1 MDLSS
6 IREHISKVQYIAHSY
21 QEWRNDME
29 IYGVKINGLNN
40 PIGFEY
46 ESLLCSWKVRES
58 RGTKQAHAKIQ
69 VATDADLAAIAYEK
83 EGDLNC
89 TGEVLDFVLQPYTR
103 YYYQITV
110 ESDAGEMAKSDVHFF
125 ETAKLND
132 PWQAKWIGVAGDD
145 THPEFQK
152 TFVVNGEVNTA
163 RLYICGLGI
172 FEAYI
177 NGQKVGNDL
186 LAPFINDYM
195 THFQYCTYD
204 VTDLLKRENELSVL
218 LGDGWY
224 RGHFGLGSPTH
235 YERPLEL
242 IAELRIEYK
251 DGNIDTMITEESW
264 RYRHSFTTLSDIYNG
279 ETQDYSQPLGEWK
292 QAVAID
298 APGKLCQRYSP
309 PLHYMET
316 LPVKEVIHTPAGETV
331 LDFGQNFAG
340 HVVCTQTI
348 PKGVTMT
355 WEFGE
360 ILQNGNFY
368 HDNYRTAESKFTYVS
383 DGKSREI
390 RPRFTFFGFRYAK
403 VSGLDCVDASCFEGR
418 AIYSEMEQ
426 TGFIHTGN
434 EKINQLISNSLWGL
448 KSNFLDMPTDCP
460 QRDERLGWTGDAQV
474 FCTTA
479 GFHMDTRAFYHKYL
493 KDLRSDQ
500 QRNNGG
506 VAVYLPNNVRGLT
519 AGMWSDV
526 ATFMPKM
533 LYDYYGSKKLLAQNY
548 PLMKDWVDYVHR
560 LDCARGQ
567 KNLYDFGFQFGDW
580 LALDGSTE
588 QSNFGRTDNGF
599 VCSNYYY
606 ASTKYV
612 AEAAK
617 ILGYP
622 DVAEYEARA
631 EAVKTAI
638 LEEYFT
644 PTGRLS
650 IDTQTG
656 YLVALKF
663 GVYKDKQ
670 RIIDG
675 LQNRIKKDLNR
686 LKGGFVGATMMNCV
700 LAEHGMMDT
709 AYDFLF
715 FEGFPGWLYAVN
727 LGATTIWERWN
738 SVLPDGSI
746 SGTGM
751 NSLNHYSYG
760 SVVEFLYRYA
770 AGIIPVEPGFRKV
783 KLAPNPEIR
792 LGNLEC
798 SYDSVCGKY
807 VSNWRIE
814 DDGKLT
820 FHIEIPFGCEAEVF
834 LPEQESKLL
843 TAGSYD
849 FQIETSKNYRALYS
863 AFTPYER
870 LFEDDRAVEVLKE
883 YVQDVWYGTDRNDP
897 EAMSK
902 CLNDSKLQ
910 AAFFRG
916 ASKNYDKAIAAI
928 CAIRA

>member
-1 MDLSS
+1 
-6 IREHISKVQYIAHSY
+6 
-21 QEWRNDME
+21 ME
-29 IYGVKINGLNN
+29 IYGVKINGLNS

-46 ESLLCSWKVRES
+46 EPLLCSWKVRES
-58 RGTKQAHAKIQ
+58 KGTKQANVKIQ
-69 VATDADLAAIAYEK
+69 VATDAELSNLVYEK
-83 EGDLNC
+83 KGDLNC
-89 TGEVLDFVLQPYTR
+89 TGEVLDLVLQPYTR
-103 YYYQITV
+103 YFYQITV
-110 ESDAGEMAKSDVHFF
+110 ESDAGEAAKSDIHFF

-132 PWQAKWIGVAGDD
+132 PWQAKWIGIEEGD

-152 TFVVNGEVNTA
+152 TFAVKGEVRSA
-163 RLYICGLGI
+163 RLYICGLGL

-177 NGQKVGNDL
+177 NGQKAGNDL
-186 LAPFINDYM
+186 LAPFINDYAE
-195 THFQYCTYD
+195 HFQYCTYD
-204 VTDLLKRENELSVL
+204 VTQLLQTENEISVL

-224 RGHFGLGSPTH
+224 RGHFGLGEPTH
-235 YERPLEL
+235 YDKPLAL
-242 IAELRIEYK
+242 IAELRIVYA
-251 DGNIDTMITEESW
+251 DGITETIVTDESW
-264 RYRHSFTTLSDIYNG
+264 HYRRSFTALSDIYNG
-279 ETQDYSQPLGEWK
+279 ETQDYTMALGEWK
-292 QAVAID
+292 QAVSID
-298 APGKLCQRYSP
+298 TPGKLCQRYSP

-316 LPVKEVIHTPAGETV
+316 MPVKEVIHTPAGETV

-340 HVVCTQTI
+340 HVVCTQ
-348 PKGVTMT
+348 PVPAGVTMT

-383 DGKSREI
+383 DGVQREI
-390 RPRFTFFGFRYAK
+390 RPRFTFFGFRYVK
-403 VSGLDCVDASCFEGR
+403 VSGLENVDAFCFESR
-418 AIYSEMEQ
+418 AIYSKMEQ

-434 EKINQLISNSLWGL
+434 EKINRLFSNSLWGL

-479 GFHMDTRAFYHKYL
+479 GFHMDTRAFYHKFL

-500 QRNNGG
+500 KRNNGG
-506 VAVYLPNNVRGLT
+506 VAIYLPNAFGGLT
-519 AGMWSDV
+519 AGIWSDV
-526 ATFMPKM
+526 AAFMPKM
-533 LYDYYGSKKLLAQNY
+533 LYDYYGSHELLAQNY
-548 PLMKDWVDYVHR
+548 PLMKDWVDFVHR
-560 LDCARGQ
+560 ADCARGQ

-588 QSNFGRTDNGF
+588 QSSFGRTDNGY

-612 AEAAK
+612 ADAAK
-617 ILGYP
+617 VL
-622 DVAEYEARA
+622 DLAEADEYEARA
-631 EAVKTAI
+631 EAIRNAI

-644 PTGRLS
+644 PTGRLA

-670 RIIDG
+670 RILDG
-675 LQNRIKKDLNR
+675 LQNRFKKDLNR

-700 LAEHGMMDT
+700 LAENGMVDK
-709 AYDFLF
+709 AYNFLF
-715 FEGFPGWLYAVN
+715 FEDFPGWLYAVN

-770 AGIIPVEPGFRKV
+770 AGIIPTEPGFRKV
-783 KLAPNPEIR
+783 KIAPNPEIR
-792 LGNLEC
+792 LGHMEC
-798 SYDSVCGKY
+798 SYDSVCGRY

-814 DDGKLT
+814 DDGKLI
-820 FHIEIPFGCEAEVF
+820 FHIEVPFGCEAELI
-834 LPEQESKLL
+834 LPEQESVML

-849 FQIETSKNYRALYS
+849 FKIETKKDYRALYS
-863 AFTPYER
+863 ASTPYER
-870 LFEDDRAVEVLKE
+870 LFADDRAAEVLKK
-883 YVQDVWYGTDRNDP
+883 YVPEIWYGTDRNDA

-902 CLNDSKLQ
+902 CLNDSK
-910 AAFFRG
+910 FR
-916 ASKNYDKAIAAI
+916 ALLFRTPTENYDKAIAEI
-928 CAIRA
+928 SAIRA

>member
-1 MDLSS
+1 
-6 IREHISKVQYIAHSY
+6 
-21 QEWRNDME
+21 ME
-29 IYGVKINGLNN
+29 IYGVKLNGLND
-40 PIGFEY
+40 PIGFEC
-46 ESLLCSWKVRES
+46 EPMLCSWKVRKS
-58 RGTKQAHAKIQ
+58 KGTTQANVKIQ
-69 VATDADLAAIAYEK
+69 VATDADLAAVVYEK

-89 TGEVLDFVLQPYTR
+89 AGEVLDFSLQPYTR
-103 YYYQITV
+103 YFYQITAQ
-110 ESDAGEMAKSDVHFF
+110 SDAGEVAKSDIHFF

-132 PWQAKWIGVAGDD
+132 PWQAKWIGVADDD

-152 TFVVNGEVNTA
+152 TFAVMGEVNNA
-163 RLYICGLGI
+163 RLYICGIGL

-177 NGQKVGNDL
+177 NGQKAGNDL
-186 LAPFINDYM
+186 LAPFINDYEE
-195 THFQYCTYD
+195 HFQYCTYD
-204 VTDLLKRENELSVL
+204 VTDLLKSENEISVV
-218 LGDGWY
+218 LGDGWH

-235 YERPLEL
+235 YEKPLAL
-242 IAELRIEYK
+242 IAELRIEYA
-251 DGNIDTMITEESW
+251 DGNIETIVTDESW
-264 RYRHSFTTLSDIYNG
+264 HYRRSFTALSDIYSG
-279 ETQDYSQPLGEWK
+279 ETQDYFRPLGEWK

-316 LPVKEVIHTPAGETV
+316 LPVKEVIQTPAGEIV

-368 HDNYRTAESKFTYVS
+368 HDNYRTAESKFTYIS
-383 DGKSREI
+383 DGVCREI
-390 RPRFTFFGFRYAK
+390 RPRFTFFGFRYVK
-403 VSGLDCVDASCFEGR
+403 VSGLEHVDATCFEGR
-418 AIYSEMEQ
+418 AIYSEMDQ

-434 EKINQLISNSLWGL
+434 EKINQLFSNSLWGL

-500 QRNNGG
+500 QRHHGG
-506 VAVYLPNNVRGLT
+506 VAVYLPNTTGLT
-519 AGMWSDV
+519 AGVWSDV

-533 LYDYYGSKKLLAQNY
+533 LFDYYGSKELLAKFY

-560 LDCARGQ
+560 LDQARGQ

-588 QSNFGRTDNGF
+588 QSSFGRTDNGF

-606 ASTKYV
+606 ASTRYV
-612 AEAAK
+612 ADAAK
-617 ILGYP
+617 VLGFTE
-622 DVAEYEARA
+622 AEEYESRA
-631 EAVKTAI
+631 EAIRNAI

-663 GVYKDKQ
+663 GIYKDKQ
-670 RIIDG
+670 RMIDS

-700 LAEHGMMDT
+700 LAENGMMDK

-715 FEGFPGWLYAVN
+715 YEGFPGWLYAVN

-770 AGIIPVEPGFRKV
+770 AGIIPLEPGFRKV
-783 KLAPNPEIR
+783 KIAPHPEIR
-792 LGNLEC
+792 LGHLEC

-807 VSNWRIE
+807 VANWRIE
-814 DDGKLT
+814 ADGKLT
-820 FHIEIPFGCEAEVF
+820 FHIEIPFGCEAEVI
-834 LPEQESKLL
+834 LPEQESKFL
-843 TAGSYD
+843 TAGGYD
-849 FQIETSKNYRALYS
+849 FQIETEKDYRALYS
-863 AFTPYER
+863 ASTPFER
-870 LFEDDRAVEVLKE
+870 LFADDRAVEVLKKHVPE
-883 YVQDVWYGTDRNDP
+883 VWYGTDRNDP

-902 CLNDSKLQ
+902 CLNDSKLK
-910 AAFFRG
+910 AMFLGVPAE
-916 ASKNYDKAIAAI
+916 KYDQAIAEI
-928 CAIRA
+928 GAIRV